1 MILEINEKVRIK
13 TDTYNYTVER
23 WTVARSGKNAGK
35 GDWIAQTYHSNLS
48 QALLQVHSD
57 NKKALGTVTLDNLLE
72 GIQAS
77 EKAICEA
84 VERYYRK

>member
-13 TDTYNYTVER
+13 TDTYNYIVER
-23 WTVARSGKNAGK
+23 WTVAKSGKNAGN

-57 NKKALGTVTLDNLLE
+57 NKKALGTRTLDNLLE
-72 GIQAS
+72 GIQQSAK
-77 EKAICEA
+77 EICDA
-84 VERYYRK
+84 VDRLNRK